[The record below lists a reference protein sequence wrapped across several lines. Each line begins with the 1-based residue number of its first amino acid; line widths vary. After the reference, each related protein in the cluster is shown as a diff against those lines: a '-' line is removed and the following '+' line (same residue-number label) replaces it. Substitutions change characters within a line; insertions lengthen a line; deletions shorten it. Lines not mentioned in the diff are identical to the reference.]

1 MPNAA
6 LRPIFIAI
14 ILFSFLFLSSC
25 VSTQRAIY
33 FNNIQNRDFAEE
45 DVVSVMQKSDP
56 LSITVSSLNP
66 EATIIFNIPN
76 QPLISS
82 SSGIGNGS
90 IRVENG
96 KKITRRV
103 NFNLPDFLTSSYYL
117 FNKQLYGYH

>member
-1 MPNAA
+1 MLNAA
-6 LRPIFIAI
+6 LRPTIIAI

-25 VSTQRAIY
+25 ISTQRVLY

-103 NFNLPDFLTSSYYL
+103 NLNLPDFLTSSYYL